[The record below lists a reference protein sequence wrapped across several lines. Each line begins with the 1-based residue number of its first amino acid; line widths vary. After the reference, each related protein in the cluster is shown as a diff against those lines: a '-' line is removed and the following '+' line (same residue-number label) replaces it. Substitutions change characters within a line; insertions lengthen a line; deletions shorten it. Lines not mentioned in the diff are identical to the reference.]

1 MLTVA
6 LTGGIASGKSIVA
19 DVLRKRS
26 CYIHRSDETAREIM
40 APEGLA
46 WKKIV
51 SRHGASILN
60 PDRTIDRA
68 KLGRI
73 IFNDPGEREFIN
85 RLIHPLVM
93 DRIKE
98 TIARLAKE
106 GSVKIFVSEAALTI
120 EAGSAEFYDKVVV
133 TYCPEDI
140 QIQRLVERDGISLEE
155 ALRKIR
161 AQMPAEE
168 KLDFA
173 DYVIHTAG
181 TTDETI
187 AQAEDLYEE
196 LLLDYKI
203 KCETTD
209 NPASR

>member
-26 CYIHRSDETAREIM
+26 CYVHHSDETAREIM

-51 SRHGASILN
+51 SRYSSDILN

-68 KLGRI
+68 KLRRI

-93 DRIKE
+93 DRIKK
-98 TIARLAKE
+98 TITRLAKE
-106 GSVKIFVSEAALTI
+106 GSVKIFVSEAALAI
-120 EAGSAEFYDKVVV
+120 EAGYAEFYDKVVV

-203 KCETTD
+203 KGETTD

>member
-19 DVLRKRS
+19 DVLRKRG

-40 APEGLA
+40 TPDGPA

-51 SRHGASILN
+51 SRYSPDILN
-60 PDRTIDRA
+60 SDRTIDRA
-68 KLGRI
+68 KLGRL
-73 IFNDPGEREFIN
+73 IFNDAGEREFVN

-93 DRIKE
+93 SRIKE

-106 GSVKIFVSEAALTI
+106 GRVKIFVSEAALTI
-120 EAGSAEFYDKVVV
+120 EAGYAEFYDKVVV
-133 TYCPEDI
+133 AYCPEDV
-140 QIQRLVERDGISLEE
+140 QIQRLVERDGISREE
-155 ALRKIR
+155 ALKKIR

-203 KCETTD
+203 KCEAAD